1 MIYFKNRNRVEGQ
14 LHESCTVEQAIEK
27 LSNPLPRRKRSFVHG
42 AHMYTKKTGRPYFTP
57 YGLINPLKL
66 DISNV
71 KINREGN

>member
-1 MIYFKNRNRVEGQ
+1 MIHFENRNRVEGQ
-14 LHESCTVEQAIEK
+14 LHESCTVDQAIEK
-27 LSNPLPRRKRSFVHG
+27 LLNPLPRRKRKFVQG
-42 AHMYTKKTGRPYFTP
+42 AYIYTKKTGRPFFTP